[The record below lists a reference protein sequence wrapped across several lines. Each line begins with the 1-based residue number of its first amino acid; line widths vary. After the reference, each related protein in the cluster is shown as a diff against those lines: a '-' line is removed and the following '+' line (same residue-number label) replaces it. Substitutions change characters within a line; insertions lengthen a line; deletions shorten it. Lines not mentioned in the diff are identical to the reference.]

1 MYWKE
6 SCPRGAYN
14 VAVEIGRAMSEN
26 AANSLT
32 AVSPVHVTG
41 DLLVCDVASYAFA
54 FVYPI
59 SAWNLGV

>member
-1 MYWKE
+1 M
-6 SCPRGAYN
+6 
-14 VAVEIGRAMSEN
+14 AVEIGRAMSEN
-26 AANSLT
+26 AANALT
-32 AVSPVHVTG
+32 AASPVHVTG